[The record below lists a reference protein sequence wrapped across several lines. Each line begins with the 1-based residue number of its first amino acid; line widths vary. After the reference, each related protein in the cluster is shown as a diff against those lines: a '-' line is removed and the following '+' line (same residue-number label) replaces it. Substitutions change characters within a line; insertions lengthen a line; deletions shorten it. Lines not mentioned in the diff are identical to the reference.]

1 MTAWIMVKIAVV
13 PPIPSASVTVTA
25 AVNIGDIRNCR
36 KAYRRLVNMF
46 YKSSPYIIR
55 DADDFVSL
63 KQRGFVGNP
72 RHTGYSMTITDLQVA
87 DVPGEWPKTPSDNDA
102 MKALQRSFA

>member
-1 MTAWIMVKIAVV
+1 MIAWIIVKIAVV
-13 PPIPSASVTVTA
+13 PPIPSASVSVAA

-36 KAYRRLVNMF
+36 RVYRRVVNMF

-63 KQRGFVGNP
+63 K
-72 RHTGYSMTITDLQVA
+72 H
-87 DVPGEWPKTPSDNDA
+87 
-102 MKALQRSFA
+102 

>member
-36 KAYRRLVNMF
+36 KVYRMVVNIST
-46 YKSSPYIIR
+46 KSSLYILR
-55 DADDFVSL
+55 DANDFVSL
-63 KQRGFVGNP
+63 K
-72 RHTGYSMTITDLQVA
+72 HWATIDGSREVN
-87 DVPGEWPKTPSDNDA
+87 S
-102 MKALQRSFA
+102 